1 MGFNKKYVKPLSV
14 VKEELEKYPENLRYY
29 LKADCLIGSK
39 ESIDYIYDGDNLF
52 YAKESTKE
60 ELLAFIEN
68 LSSELFKGGTNKQEY
83 PLGVLIFHGF
93 NIL

>member
-39 ESIDYIYDGDNLF
+39 ESIDYIYD
-52 YAKESTKE
+52 
-60 ELLAFIEN
+60 LAE
-68 LSSELFKGGTNKQEY
+68 KQENAQ
-83 PLGVLIFHGF
+83 V
-93 NIL
+93 ILKN